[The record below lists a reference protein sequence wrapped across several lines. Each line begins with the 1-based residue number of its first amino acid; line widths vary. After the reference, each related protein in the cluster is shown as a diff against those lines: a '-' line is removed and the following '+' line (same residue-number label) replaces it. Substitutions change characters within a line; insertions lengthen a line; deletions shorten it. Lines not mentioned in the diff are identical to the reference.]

1 MHLRELGYKYIFIAA
16 VPKILGAWT
25 NEGTCQAAG
34 QDPACGPG
42 TQNQVRTCTDG
53 TLDKCTDD
61 EKQRGVTCLAA
72 GTELPSCHI
81 RNINFNSI
89 WNFHIF

>member
-1 MHLRELGYKYIFIAA
+1 MLVDCVDNPCSAMPCE
-16 VPKILGAWT
+16 
-25 NEGTCQAAG
+25 NEGACQAAG

-42 TQNQVRTCTDG
+42 TQAQVRTCTDG

-61 EKQRGVTCLAA
+61 EKQRRVTCLAA

-81 RNINFNSI
+81 RNSNLNSI
-89 WNFHIF
+89 WNFYFFC